1 MREVEGLLAED
12 HATRGHAVY
21 PVTRKGREL
30 LTLQNVCHK
39 SHPEFHQQHANDQLN
54 NCLLVL

>member
-21 PVTRKGREL
+21 PVTRKEREL
-30 LTLQNVCHK
+30 
-39 SHPEFHQQHANDQLN
+39 
-54 NCLLVL
+54 